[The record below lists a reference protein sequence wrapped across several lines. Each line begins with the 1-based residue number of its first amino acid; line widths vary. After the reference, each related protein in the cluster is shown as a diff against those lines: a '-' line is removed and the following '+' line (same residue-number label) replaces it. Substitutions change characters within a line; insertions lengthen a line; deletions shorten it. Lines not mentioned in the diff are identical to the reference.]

1 MLPSAS
7 HVTTEVAKSNR
18 FGLWVTYTHVKSR
31 AHRFFMICVSYWDA
45 AAHGALGRLA
55 RHHGLTRRAT
65 LEALVLEAEGAL
77 LKGKPLNE
85 RQSYYNGGG

>member
-1 MLPSAS
+1 MSNAERQKRYRERQRSA
-7 HVTTEVAKSNR
+7 ARLN
-18 FGLWVTYTHVKSR
+18 
-31 AHRFFMICVSYWDA
+31 SYWDA

-65 LEALVLEAEGAL
+65 LEALVLEAEEAL
-77 LKGKPLNE
+77 LSGKPLNE